1 MEKKKSMFIQ
11 TEETPNPAA
20 LKFIPGVDVMGTG
33 NAEFNSA
40 EEAKSAPLARRIF
53 QIEGVQTVFLG
64 ADFVAVTK
72 IDSLEWFSLKPAIL
86 AGIMEH
92 FASGLP
98 VIEKS
103 NETASSAD
111 ENDISA
117 DDNDSET
124 VKQIKHLID
133 TRVRPAVAMD
143 GGDIIFSSYE
153 DGVVTLQMRGACQGC
168 PSSAATLKMGIENM
182 LRHYIPEVKEVRP
195 AAT

>member
-1 MEKKKSMFIQ
+1 MFIQ

-40 EEAKSAPLARRIF
+40 EEAENSPLAKRIF

-103 NETASSAD
+103 NETASSTD